1 MSNNSN
7 TIELFLTNAQYKKLE
22 NHQPFQVSYQ
32 QLNQDRPA
40 DHHVEIELPKPEL
53 TKLNRNLRNG
63 KGFRFNPNKIIGG
76 GLLSS
81 GLSLL
86 KTAAKSKAVQN
97 LGKQA
102 LSKGLQLAGNSN
114 NSLISSAATLA
125 GNAVNGSGIFDTGL
139 SLLKNAA
146 KSKTVQNLGK
156 QALNK
161 GLSLAGNSNNGFI
174 SEANTLK
181 GVTGGKL
188 VKGSQAAK
196 EHMARIRAMRKT
208 GAGFGSFLNS
218 VKKIAKNPILKQIGN
233 VALKTALPIALN
245 VAGNTPAGMLAQ
257 GVLQS
262 QGISTGGKISKR
274 NISMPELIANSYVR
288 NPNPLIVRG
297 GSFRA
302 L

>member
-1 MSNNSN
+1 M
-7 TIELFLTNAQYKKLE
+7 
-22 NHQPFQVSYQ
+22 
-32 QLNQDRPA
+32 
-40 DHHVEIELPKPEL
+40 

-114 NSLISSAATLA
+114 NSFISGAATLA
-125 GNAVNGSGIFDTGL
+125 GNAMPVNGSGIFDTGL

-174 SEANTLK
+174 SEAANTLK